1 MPSERAAKLVQ
12 DGIAAARAGENA
24 RARILFFDAVGID
37 PDLES
42 AWLWLAGLAP
52 DPIEAIGYLERVLQL
67 NPKHPRV
74 PTWIEH
80 QKSRL
85 AAARWYCPICQAQA
99 TQRFTTC
106 PSCRAVLDLAR
117 PDAAL
122 TTEPPDMV
130 KVRAGAD
137 RLAGV
142 IRAKPDY
149 FNHYYLGMALLNL
162 GQADEALA
170 QFKAALQ
177 LRPGD
182 DAFANQVKGLE
193 IAMAALVA
201 PPPPRPEPPPP
212 SPHSS
217 AQPPAPKSVMVVDD
231 SPTIRKLVGLTMTKN
246 GFKVVE
252 AGDGEEALEQ
262 IRLEGVPDVVLV
274 DVIMPGMDGLTLC
287 KRIRQDPVTAR
298 VPVIILSAHDGFLDK
313 VRGKMAGSDRY
324 LTKPFEPAALVRAV
338 REFCPQGAR

>member
-12 DGIAAARAGENA
+12 DGIAAARSGDNA
-24 RARILFFDAVGID
+24 RARSLFFDAVGLD

-42 AWLWLAGLAP
+42 AWLWLAGLAG
-52 DPIEAIGYLERVLQL
+52 DPNEAIGYLERVLQL
-67 NPKHPRV
+67 NPKHPKV

-80 QKSRL
+80 QKARL

-99 TQRFTTC
+99 KERFTTC

-122 TTEPPDMV
+122 TTEPPD
-130 KVRAGAD
+130 AD
-137 RLAGV
+137 RVRTGAARLATV
-142 IRAKPDY
+142 IREKPDY

-170 QFKAALQ
+170 QFKAALK

-193 IAMAALVA
+193 IAMAAIAA
-201 PPPPRPEPPPP
+201 PPARPEPPPVP
-212 SPHSS
+212 R
-217 AQPPAPKSVMVVDD
+217 PAANQAPTPKSVMVVDD